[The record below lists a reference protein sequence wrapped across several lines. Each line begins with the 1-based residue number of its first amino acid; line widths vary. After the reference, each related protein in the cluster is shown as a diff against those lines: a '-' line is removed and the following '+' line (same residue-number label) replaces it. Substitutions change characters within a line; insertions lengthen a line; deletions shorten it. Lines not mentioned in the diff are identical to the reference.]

1 MFGLPS
7 GPSSLVMLLAIV
19 QSELTDVLKLG
30 NFKWEAILLPHFAA
44 GVDTCS

>member
-1 MFGLPS
+1 
-7 GPSSLVMLLAIV
+7 MLLAIV

-44 GVDTCS
+44 GVDGIATNVSVYVFDVS